1 MIYPLQ
7 WTGTNQFSHKSDKSN
22 RRRNVLKSEEPI
34 LKQTRIALEQKDD
47 VSSAKTKA
55 TCRTPAQRRRARIIN
70 LAHSINPS
78 LTGKPTIGIKDS
90 RRSRLDNSRHAHKG
104 IESTTTEH
112 SSMRRRYALHA
123 LKKSKNRSI
132 SMKMRNKMSRL

>member
-70 LAHSINPS
+70 LTRSINPS
-78 LTGKPTIGIKDS
+78 LTGKPTVGIKDS
-90 RRSRLDNSRHAHKG
+90 RRSRLGNSSH
-104 IESTTTEH
+104 
-112 SSMRRRYALHA
+112 ALHA

-132 SMKMRNKMSRL
+132 SMKMRNQMSRL

>member
-1 MIYPLQ
+1 MIYQFQ
-7 WTGTNQFSHKSDKSN
+7 WTWTNQSSHRSDESN
-22 RRRNVLKSEEPI
+22 RLRKARGFDEPI

-104 IESTTTEH
+104 
-112 SSMRRRYALHA
+112 
-123 LKKSKNRSI
+123 
-132 SMKMRNKMSRL
+132 